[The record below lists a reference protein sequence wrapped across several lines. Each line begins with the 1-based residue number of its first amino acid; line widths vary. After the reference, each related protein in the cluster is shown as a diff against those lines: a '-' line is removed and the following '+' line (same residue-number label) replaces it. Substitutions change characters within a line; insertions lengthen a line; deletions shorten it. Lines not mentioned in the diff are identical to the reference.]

1 MMRDTTLNMRL
12 HFLAGGMIIL
22 VLAMARPVFSELPH
36 SSAPTF
42 GGASSVGGTLKK
54 DAAAQPSALKP
65 YFDFKSRV
73 EENIGLAFGFD
84 YNALFQAA
92 TDSLG
97 ADNAAGGAL
106 RMFGRWGL
114 VGNESV
120 KTGTLVYKVENRHK
134 LGTEVTPQSF
144 GAEIGYIGLTA
155 IPFSDIDWALTN
167 LFWEQHLL
175 RNRLAFVAGI
185 VDVTDYVDVFGM
197 VSPWT
202 AFSNLAFSTNPTIP
216 APNQG
221 LGVAASVF
229 LTDNFYVLGGLA
241 DANGDPTDPGDS
253 FDSFFNISEYFS
265 HIEFGWVSSYKK
277 RYSDNIHLT
286 AWHADERELAG
297 TPDGWGVAFSFSHL
311 IKETWEPYLRA
322 GYADDGGALWDRM
335 ISIGVGYNTGR
346 QTDQLG
352 LGVNWG
358 RPSEQSYGSDVND
371 QYTVELFYRLQL
383 GRLLAVTPDVQV
395 LFNPAENPEE
405 DSIVVFGL
413 RVRLSF

>member
-1 MMRDTTLNMRL
+1 MRDSIWNIQVHLL
-12 HFLAGGMIIL
+12 IAGVIVLIL
-22 VLAMARPVFSELPH
+22 VLVWPVLSH
-36 SSAPTF
+36 SSPSSPPAF

-54 DAAAQPSALKP
+54 DAAVQSSGLES
-65 YFDFKSRV
+65 YFNFKSQV
-73 EENIGLAFGFD
+73 EEDIGLAFGFD
-84 YNALFQAA
+84 FNVLLQAA
-92 TDSLG
+92 TESLG
-97 ADNAAGGAL
+97 ADTTAGGVA

-114 VGNESV
+114 VGNDST
-120 KTGTLVYKVENRHK
+120 KTGILVYKLENRQK
-134 LGTEVTPQSF
+134 LGTDLAPQSF
-144 GAEIGYIGLTA
+144 GSEIGYIGLTA

-175 RNRLAFVAGI
+175 KNRLAFVAGI
-185 VDVTDYVDVFGM
+185 VDVTDYVDVYGM

-202 AFSNLAFSTNPTIP
+202 GFSNLAFSTNPTIP

-229 LTDNFYVLGGLA
+229 LTDNLYLLGGLA

-253 FDSFFNISEYFS
+253 FDSFFNTAEYFS
-265 HIEFGWVSSYKK
+265 HLEFGWVSSYKK

-286 AWHADERELAG
+286 AWHADARELAG

-311 IKETWEPYLRA
+311 IKETWEPYFRA
-322 GYADDGGALWDRM
+322 GYADEGGALWDRM

-346 QTDQLG
+346 QTDQVG

-405 DSIVVFGL
+405 DAIVVFGL
-413 RVRLSF
+413 RARLSF